1 MLKKLIN
8 IAISLAAVLMCA
20 APVSARSIK
29 ASLDSSQITMGYQTA
44 IRLDIVDN
52 AGSPAQLL
60 VDKAALPPE
69 VEPIDWVDGDT
80 TDLGNGLMEIKRAL
94 IVQSFDS
101 GVYTI
106 PPFLLVSGPDTVRS
120 NALTLKVLPVDVS
133 EMKDINPIAP
143 ALSFETKW
151 YDWLP
156 DWFTDNF
163 VLLLSIFLVIIGGV
177 CVYLIFANRKKV
189 VAMLPRRKP
198 VPPYQLAMQRLT
210 ELRED
215 NLWQNGRE
223 REYYTRLIDILRD
236 YLQGRFGIN
245 AMEMTSQQIIRTL
258 NEKEETRMSNARMR
272 RILEIADYVKFA
284 KVRPMPDDNHR
295 ALADAIQFVEE
306 TKPVEVP
313 APGTPGQP
321 DGKPGQP
328 AGNPGAAPRPV
339 ADKAAPKPAAPK
351 SPDSPKNPNSP
362 VTPNTPGASQSK

>member
-8 IAISLAAVLMCA
+8 IVISLAAVLICA
-20 APVSARSIK
+20 APASARSIK

-60 VDKAALPPE
+60 VDEGAMPPQI
-69 VEPIDWVDGDT
+69 EPVDWVDGDT
-80 TDLGNGLMEIKRAL
+80 TDLGNGLREIKRAL

-106 PPFLLVSGPDTVRS
+106 PPFILVAGPDTLRS

-133 EMKDINPIAP
+133 QMKDVNPIAP

-156 DWFTDNF
+156 DWFTDHF
-163 VLLLSIFLVIIGGV
+163 ALLLAIFLVIIGAV
-177 CVYLIFANRKKV
+177 CVYLIFANREKV
-189 VAMLPRRKP
+189 VAMMPHRKP
-198 VPPYQLAMQRLT
+198 VPPYELAMQRLT
-210 ELRED
+210 TLRDD

-258 NEKEETRMSNARMR
+258 NNREETRMSNARMR

-295 ALADAIQFVEE
+295 VLADAVQFVEE
-306 TKPVEVP
+306 TKPVVVTPEGQNGP
-313 APGTPGQP
+313 DGSNPGTPGQP
-321 DGKPGQP
+321 TSSLKPQPTAPQGQTSP
-328 AGNPGAAPRPV
+328 LKPQPTAPQGQTDRPI
-339 ADKAAPKPAAPK
+339 
-351 SPDSPKNPNSP
+351 S
-362 VTPNTPGASQSK
+362 PNTPSSPK